1 MRFLLSLAGLAIG
14 FALPTFAQQTVDPQ
28 IEQQIRVKTKVPSMK
43 LIIALLIGLAGP
55 VFAQQKT
62 LKELIVGTWL
72 LDSVYDQTQDGEKHN
87 PWGDG
92 VKGQAIFTSDG
103 HISWQMMSANRP
115 KADTSPRE
123 PVGLVVAYWG
133 TYTVDEA
140 AKTYTVHLER
150 CTFPQWDETDGT
162 LNLAFPTENELNIT
176 TTQPIPDPKMGSF
189 VPHLNWKRASTP
201 SNQ

>member
-1 MRFLLSLAGLAIG
+1 MNRRTTLTLTALAFLCLGI
-14 FALPTFAQQTVDPQ
+14 ALPFSD
-28 IEQQIRVKTKVPSMK
+28 
-43 LIIALLIGLAGP
+43 ALG
-55 VFAQQKT
+55 QQKS

-103 HISWQMMSANRP
+103 NISWQMMSANRP

-123 PVGLVVAYWG
+123 PVGPVVTYWG

-140 AKTYTVHLER
+140 AKTLTDHLER
-150 CTFPQWDETDGT
+150 CTFPQWDEIDGT
-162 LNLAFPTENELNIT
+162 DNVAMPTENELIVT
-176 TTQPIPDPKMGSF
+176 TTKPIQDPTMGAF
-189 VPHLNWKRASTP
+189 VPHINFKRVK
-201 SNQ
+201 